1 MKRLNVLSVI
11 ILSMIMFSCATFS
24 KNGFRKKVDKL
35 EETDITKI
43 NGDYSFYPLKKYI
56 RDKSPNND
64 IPDSL
69 RSNNAYDFLMN
80 ENYQK
85 RKEFDSQRKPENKY
99 QVRLN
104 LIDKKNLKIEV
115 LENLVKIKD
124 TLLTGK
130 YKKGMFYLDNKFLE
144 CHGVPYIFGGCNN
157 NKRRIGLTKN
167 GNLLVNEAI
176 DNSGA
181 LLLIIGAGYSYNI
194 TYEYE
199 RN

>member
-1 MKRLNVLSVI
+1 MKRLIVLSVI

-43 NGDYSFYPLKKYI
+43 NGDYSFYPLKRYI

-85 RKEFDSQRKPENKY
+85 RKEFDSLRKPENKY

-124 TLLTGK
+124 TLLKGK

>member
-1 MKRLNVLSVI
+1 
-11 ILSMIMFSCATFS
+11 
-24 KNGFRKKVDKL
+24 
-35 EETDITKI
+35 
-43 NGDYSFYPLKKYI
+43 LK
-56 RDKSPNND
+56 
-64 IPDSL
+64 
-69 RSNNAYDFLMN
+69 
-80 ENYQK
+80 
-85 RKEFDSQRKPENKY
+85 
-99 QVRLN
+99 
-104 LIDKKNLKIEV
+104 
-115 LENLVKIKD
+115 
-124 TLLTGK
+124 GK

>member
-1 MKRLNVLSVI
+1 
-11 ILSMIMFSCATFS
+11 MIMFSCATFS

-85 RKEFDSQRKPENKY
+85 RIEFDSLRKQENKY

>member
-1 MKRLNVLSVI
+1 
-11 ILSMIMFSCATFS
+11 MIMFSCATFS

-85 RKEFDSQRKPENKY
+85 RKEFDSLRKPENKY

-144 CHGVPYIFGGCNN
+144 CHGVPYILGGCNN